1 MGPLLHSL
9 PSLPFPNRKKSQI
22 ACKRETKL
30 LPRDVLTQ
38 HLICKVGPLPLDLR
52 KCTTTTKK
60 ESKPSPLKLLS
71 FFLKAIAGFASFS
84 LFVSTLGY
92 CKKKAWKKKES
103 NRNKK
108 NTQKLIVWLVL
119 LDDRFRG
126 C

>member
-71 FFLKAIAGFASFS
+71 FFLKQLPGLLLSLYSFR
-84 LFVSTLGY
+84 LWGIV
-92 CKKKAWKKKES
+92 
-103 NRNKK
+103 K
-108 NTQKLIVWLVL
+108 NMEEEGIK
-119 LDDRFRG
+119 
-126 C
+126 